1 MDVDENDEVTQ
12 EAGVRAMPTF
22 LVYKGGKKTTTKL
35 EGANRDALARLVESL
50 AQSIS
55 SKQTV
60 SRTPTP
66 FVSVSTVAKSSEFS
80 PTSTQPARKPTG
92 WCCILWSFCFLIVQT
107 LRLLFLFQNCTQN
120 TACKSCCGRL
130 PLRLSPV
137 RCVANC
143 FDQRFDS
150 KFEHIYA

>member
-1 MDVDENDEVTQ
+1 
-12 EAGVRAMPTF
+12 MPTF

-92 WCCILWSFCFLIVQT
+92 WCCIL
-107 LRLLFLFQNCTQN
+107 
-120 TACKSCCGRL
+120 
-130 PLRLSPV
+130 
-137 RCVANC
+137 
-143 FDQRFDS
+143 
-150 KFEHIYA
+150 